1 MAEPLLSV
9 KDLVKTYH
17 IPGGGF
23 LSSPQALHAVNGV
36 SFDVAAGETLGIVGE
51 SGCGKSTLAKCLARL
66 VEPTSGQVHF
76 NQRDFLALDA
86 EELRQTRRDIQFIFQ
101 DPYSSL
107 NPQMTVGQII
117 SETWVVFPDMLPSAK
132 WRDRASELVQL
143 VGLNASDLDRY
154 PHQFSGGQRQRIG
167 IARALAS
174 EPRLLICDE
183 AVSALDVSVQ
193 AQVVNLFQDIQ
204 DSTGVALI
212 FIAHDL
218 SIVRH
223 IANRT
228 AVMYLGR
235 VVEDGPSED
244 IFAAPEHP
252 YSQALVSAVPI
263 LDPAA
268 RAARKI
274 IKIAGEPPSPLER
287 VAGCQFRLRCWKASD
302 VCAKLD
308 PGLERF
314 GRERRTACHN
324 AGAAANS
331 GSTRDDTK

>member
-1 MAEPLLSV
+1 MSEPLLSV
-9 KDLVKTYH
+9 KNLIKTYY
-17 IPGGGF
+17 IPSDGF
-23 LSSPQALHAVNGV
+23 LSESLELKAVDGV
-36 SFDVAAGETLGIVGE
+36 SFDVTAGETLGIVGE

-66 VEPTSGQVHF
+66 VEPSGGQVRF
-76 NQRDFLALDA
+76 KQRDFLKLGA
-86 EELRQTRRDIQFIFQ
+86 EDLRQARRDIQFIFQ

-107 NPQMTVGQII
+107 NPHMTVAQII
-117 SETWVVFPDMLPSAK
+117 SETWVVFPDMLPKKA
-132 WRDRASELVQL
+132 WRDRASELIQL

-174 EPRLLICDE
+174 EPQLLICDE

-204 DSTGVALI
+204 DRTGVALI

-244 IFAAPEHP
+244 IFSAPEHP
-252 YSQALVSAVPI
+252 YSQALVSAAPV
-263 LDPAA
+263 LDPDI

-274 IKIAGEPPSPLER
+274 INISGDPPSPLER
-287 VAGCQFRLRCWKASD
+287 TAGCKFRSRCWKASD
-302 VCAKLD
+302 ICGNLE
-308 PGLERF
+308 PSLERF
-314 GRERRTACHN
+314 ASERRVACHH
-324 AGAAANS
+324 AGVEAYRVDEK
-331 GSTRDDTK
+331 GK

>member
-1 MAEPLLSV
+1 MTEPLLSV
-9 KDLVKTYH
+9 RDLVKTYH
-17 IPGGGF
+17 IPNRGF
-23 LSSPQALHAVNGV
+23 LSHPHELRAVDGV

-66 VEPTSGQVHF
+66 VEPSSGQVRF
-76 NQRDFLALDA
+76 NNCDFLALGA
-86 EELRQTRRDIQFIFQ
+86 EELRQMRRDIQFIFQ

-107 NPQMTVGQII
+107 NPHMTVAQII
-117 SETWVVFPDMLPSAK
+117 SETWVVFPDMLPK
-132 WRDRASELVQL
+132 KDWRDRASELVQL

-244 IFAAPEHP
+244 IFKTPEHP
-252 YSQALVSAVPI
+252 YSQALVSAAPI
-263 LDPAA
+263 LDPSL
-268 RAARKI
+268 RAVRKI
-274 IKIAGEPPSPLER
+274 INISGEPPSPLAR
-287 VAGCQFRLRCWKASD
+287 VDGCRFRTRCWKGD
-302 VCAKLD
+302 DLCARLE
-308 PGLERF
+308 PGLESF
-314 GRERRTACHN
+314 AVARRTACHYAGEN
-324 AGAAANS
+324 APAAEK
-331 GSTRDDTK
+331 REER

>member
-1 MAEPLLSV
+1 MPEALLSV
-9 KDLVKTYH
+9 RDLVKTYH
-17 IPGGGF
+17 IPSGGF
-23 LSSPQALHAVNGV
+23 LSRPHELRAVDGV

-66 VEPTSGQVHF
+66 VEPSSGQIRF
-76 NQRDFLALDA
+76 DQSDFLALGA
-86 EELRQTRRDIQFIFQ
+86 EDLRQARRKVQFIFQ

-107 NPQMTVGQII
+107 NPQMTVAQII
-117 SETWVVFPDMLPSAK
+117 SETWVVFPDMLAK
-132 WRDRASELVQL
+132 KEWRDRASELVQL
-143 VGLNASDLDRY
+143 VGLNAADLDRY

-174 EPRLLICDE
+174 EPLLLICDE

-204 DSTGVALI
+204 DRMGVALI

-235 VVEDGPSED
+235 VVEDGPSKD
-244 IFAAPEHP
+244 IFSAPEHP
-252 YSQALVSAVPI
+252 YSRALVSAVPL

-268 RAARKI
+268 RSARRI
-274 IKIAGEPPSPLER
+274 INISGEPPSPLQR
-287 VAGCQFRLRCWKASD
+287 VAGCRFRTRCWKASD
-302 VCAKLD
+302 LCARLE
-308 PGLERF
+308 PGLEIS
-314 GRERRTACHN
+314 GPGRRTACHHV
-324 AGAAANS
+324 GAAAIS
-331 GSTRDDTK
+331 GRPQERAE

>member
-1 MAEPLLSV
+1 MSEPLLSV
-9 KDLVKTYH
+9 KDLVKTYSIRGNGLLPH
-17 IPGGGF
+17 RRE
-23 LSSPQALHAVNGV
+23 LRAVDGV
-36 SFDVAAGETLGIVGE
+36 SFDISTGETLGIVGE

-66 VEPTSGQVHF
+66 VEPTGGQVQF
-76 NQRDFLALDA
+76 NQRDFLTLNA
-86 EELRQTRRDIQFIFQ
+86 EDLRQARRDIQFIFQ

-107 NPQMTVGQII
+107 NPRMTVAQII
-117 SETWVVFPDMLPSAK
+117 CETWVVFPDMVPKKA
-132 WRDRASELVQL
+132 WRDRASELIQL

-204 DSTGVALI
+204 IRTGVALI

-235 VVEDGPSED
+235 VVEDGPSAD
-244 IFAAPEHP
+244 VFSSPAHP
-252 YSQALVSAVPI
+252 YSQALVSAAPV

-268 RAARKI
+268 RAARNI
-274 IKIAGEPPSPLER
+274 INIAGEPPSPLER
-287 VAGCQFRLRCWKASD
+287 VDGCQFRGRCWKASD
-302 VCAKLD
+302 ICGTVA
-308 PGLERF
+308 PELERF
-314 GRERRTACHN
+314 ARERRTACHH
-324 AGAAANS
+324 AGTALQVV
-331 GSTRDDTK
+331 GTKENR

>member
-1 MAEPLLSV
+1 MSEPLLSV
-9 KDLVKTYH
+9 KELVKTYH
-17 IPGGGF
+17 IPSGGF
-23 LSSPQALHAVNGV
+23 LSRPHELRAVDGV

-66 VEPTSGQVHF
+66 VEPSGGQVRF
-76 NQRDFLALDA
+76 NQRDFLALGA
-86 EELRQTRRDIQFIFQ
+86 EELRQARRDIQFIFQ

-107 NPQMTVGQII
+107 NPQMTVAQII
-117 SETWVVFPDMLPSAK
+117 SETWVVFPDMLPKKAR
-132 WRDRASELVQL
+132 RDRASELVQL
-143 VGLNASDLDRY
+143 VGLNVSDLDRY

-204 DSTGVALI
+204 DRTGVALI

-223 IANRT
+223 IASRT

-244 IFAAPEHP
+244 IFSAPEHP
-252 YSQALVSAVPI
+252 YSQALVSAVPV
-263 LDPAA
+263 LDPAV
-268 RAARKI
+268 RSTRDI
-274 IKIAGEPPSPLER
+274 INISGEPPSPLAR
-287 VAGCQFRLRCWKASD
+287 VDGCRFRTRCWKSSD
-302 VCAKLD
+302 LCARLE
-308 PGLERF
+308 PGLERIAH
-314 GRERRTACHN
+314 GRRAACHHTSATVPA
-324 AGAAANS
+324 AG
-331 GSTRDDTK
+331 K

>member
-1 MAEPLLSV
+1 MSEPLLSV
-9 KDLVKTYH
+9 RDLVKTYH
-17 IPGGGF
+17 ISSAGF
-23 LSSPQALHAVNGV
+23 LTLPHALRAVDGV
-36 SFDVAAGETLGIVGE
+36 SFDLAAGETLGIVGE

-66 VEPTSGQVHF
+66 VEPSSGQVRF
-76 NQRDFLALDA
+76 NGRDFLALGA
-86 EELRQTRRDIQFIFQ
+86 EELRQARRDIQFIFQ

-107 NPQMTVGQII
+107 NPRMTVAQII
-117 SETWVVFPDMLPSAK
+117 SETWVVFPDMLPKEA
-132 WRDRASELVQL
+132 WRDRVAELVQL
-143 VGLNASDLDRY
+143 VGLNGSDLDRY

-204 DSTGVALI
+204 DRTGVALI

-223 IANRT
+223 IASRT

-244 IFAAPEHP
+244 IFSAPEHP
-252 YSQALVSAVPI
+252 YSQALVSAVPV
-263 LDPAA
+263 LDPAVRSA
-268 RAARKI
+268 REI
-274 IKIAGEPPSPLER
+274 INISGEPPSPLER
-287 VAGCQFRLRCWKASD
+287 VDGCRFRTRCWKASD
-302 VCAKLD
+302 LCARSE
-308 PGLERF
+308 PGLERTAL
-314 GRERRTACHN
+314 GRRAACHHLD
-324 AGAAANS
+324 ATASATS
-331 GSTRDDTK
+331 K

>member
-1 MAEPLLSV
+1 MSKPLLSV
-9 KDLVKTYH
+9 KNLTKTYY
-17 IPGGGF
+17 ISSDGF
-23 LSSPQALHAVNGV
+23 LSEPLELKAVDGV

-66 VEPTSGQVHF
+66 VEPTGGQVRF
-76 NQRDFLALDA
+76 KQRDFLTLGA
-86 EELRQTRRDIQFIFQ
+86 EDLRQARRDIQFIFQ

-107 NPQMTVGQII
+107 NPHMTVAQII
-117 SETWVVFPDMLPSAK
+117 SETWVVFPGMLPK
-132 WRDRASELVQL
+132 KVWRDRASELIQL

-174 EPRLLICDE
+174 EPQLLICDE

-204 DSTGVALI
+204 DRTGVALI

-244 IFAAPEHP
+244 IFSAPGHP
-252 YSQALVSAVPI
+252 YSQALVSAAPV
-263 LDPAA
+263 LDPDI

-274 IKIAGEPPSPLER
+274 INISGDPPSPLDR
-287 VAGCQFRLRCWKASD
+287 TVGCKFRNRCWKASD
-302 VCAKLD
+302 ICGSLE
-308 PGLERF
+308 PCLERF
-314 GRERRTACHN
+314 ASERRVACHY
-324 AGAAANS
+324 AGVEAYRADEK
-331 GSTRDDTK
+331 GK

>member
-1 MAEPLLSV
+1 MFEPLLSV
-9 KDLVKTYH
+9 KNLTKSYL
-17 IPGGGF
+17 IPSRGF
-23 LSSPQALHAVNGV
+23 LSKPLKLKAVDGV
-36 SFDVAAGETLGIVGE
+36 SFSVAAGETLGIVGE

-66 VEPTSGQVHF
+66 VEPTGGQVRF
-76 NQRDFLALDA
+76 KQRDFLKLGA
-86 EELRQTRRDIQFIFQ
+86 EDLRQARRDIQFIFQ

-107 NPQMTVGQII
+107 NPHMTVAQII
-117 SETWVVFPDMLPSAK
+117 SETSVVFPDLLPKKA

-143 VGLNASDLDRY
+143 VGLDASDLDRY

-174 EPRLLICDE
+174 EPKLLICDE

-204 DSTGVALI
+204 DRTGVALI

-218 SIVRH
+218 TIVRH

-235 VVEDGPSED
+235 VVEEGPSED
-244 IFAAPEHP
+244 IFSNPEHP
-252 YSQALVSAVPI
+252 YSKALISAAPI
-263 LDPAA
+263 LDPNI

-274 IKIAGEPPSPLER
+274 INISGELPSPLER
-287 VAGCQFRLRCWKASD
+287 TAGCKFLSRCWKASD
-302 VCAKLD
+302 ICSSLEPD
-308 PGLERF
+308 LERF
-314 GRERRTACHN
+314 ASQRGVACHH
-324 AGAAANS
+324 AGIGAYKTDKK
-331 GSTRDDTK
+331 GK

>member
-1 MAEPLLSV
+1 MNEPLLSV
-9 KDLVKTYH
+9 RNLVKTYH
-17 IPGGGF
+17 IPSGGF
-23 LSSPQALHAVNGV
+23 LSNPHALRAVDGV
-36 SFDVAAGETLGIVGE
+36 SFDVAEGETLGIVGE

-66 VEPTSGQVHF
+66 VEPSSGEVRF
-76 NQRDFLALDA
+76 NNCNFLALGA
-86 EELRQTRRDIQFIFQ
+86 EELRQMRRDIQFIFQ

-107 NPQMTVGQII
+107 NPHMTVAQII
-117 SETWVVFPDMLPSAK
+117 SETWVVFPDMLPK
-132 WRDRASELVQL
+132 KDWRDRASELIQL

-204 DSTGVALI
+204 DRTGIALI

-244 IFAAPEHP
+244 IFKTPEHP

-263 LDPAA
+263 LDPSL
-268 RAARKI
+268 RAARNI
-274 IKIAGEPPSPLER
+274 INISGEPPSPLAR
-287 VAGCQFRLRCWKASD
+287 VDGCRFRTRCWKGD
-302 VCAKLD
+302 DLCARL
-308 PGLERF
+308 
-314 GRERRTACHN
+314 
-324 AGAAANS
+324 
-331 GSTRDDTK
+331 